1 MTVTTPSFPI
11 LTFDVNKLT
20 PSFGYVFDGR
30 WLDPYESV
38 VSILWKFVWMNR
50 LAGHEVVERIARHTV
65 DPYAGMQATLQD
77 INAKYLA
84 RTLRIRCQTVREAIP
99 LQTSLRSFSPEL
111 RYCSRCM
118 ARGYHSVLHQFG
130 RLSECPIHARPLE
143 SRCRHCGKGSAYRID
158 AQMLDAPFKCPH
170 CRVPYSPSWSR
181 FAKRS
186 ALGKHERMVLI
197 RAYIG

>member
-99 LQTSLRSFSPEL
+99 LQTSLRFSVQNCAIAHGVWHVAITA
-111 RYCSRCM
+111 YFIN
-118 ARGYHSVLHQFG
+118 SVG
-130 RLSECPIHARPLE
+130 CLS
-143 SRCRHCGKGSAYRID
+143 
-158 AQMLDAPFKCPH
+158 APFTPGHLNHAAVTAAKVAPIELMPKCWMLLSNVHTAGCLTRHHGP
-170 CRVPYSPSWSR
+170 VLPS
-181 FAKRS
+181 A
-186 ALGKHERMVLI
+186 ALWENMNEWR
-197 RAYIG
+197 

>member
-1 MTVTTPSFPI
+1 MPDTTPAFPI
-11 LTFDVNKLT
+11 LPFDVNKLT

-38 VSILWKFVWMNR
+38 VSILWKFIWMNR

-65 DPYAGMQATLQD
+65 DPYAGMQATPED
-77 INAKYLA
+77 IDDKYLA
-84 RTLRIRCQTVREAIP
+84 RTLRIRRQKVREAIP
-99 LQTSLRSFSPEL
+99 LQSSLRSLSAHL

-143 SRCRHCGKGSAYRID
+143 SSCAHCGQSRAYRID
-158 AQMLDAPFKCPH
+158 AQMLDGPFKCPH
-170 CRVPYSPSWSR
+170 CRMPYSPSWSR
-181 FAKRS
+181 FATRRALEKR
-186 ALGKHERMVLI
+186 ERIALI